1 MTSTHPDKSSEGV
14 QLDDDLGIDLDRER
28 SGTTE
33 VNHRA
38 FINWLDNEGQFAH
51 LESLLNAP
59 T

>member
-1 MTSTHPDKSSEGV
+1 MT
-14 QLDDDLGIDLDRER
+14 LGSILIENAPELQR
-28 SGTTE
+28 SITE

-38 FINWLDNEGQFAH
+38 FITRLDNEGQFAH